1 MTAYWRAEALLTP
14 EARLSPGIVGMADDG
29 TVAYAGASLPVDAD
43 PEAVRDLPA
52 GSRIIPGLIDIHT
65 HGGTGITF
73 GRGEDC
79 VGDLHTYSA
88 WVASTGV
95 TGFLC
100 SLAAPDAE
108 TLLARVHTY
117 VDAFEAGGFSGAV
130 PLGLHLEGPY
140 LNPEKRGAFNETWL
154 RSPLLDEVEGLIEA
168 GRGWIRQVT
177 LAPELPGAFEVAE
190 RLGKVGIVAALGHS
204 NTDYVEAA
212 RALRGPF
219 RHVTHAYNAQRG
231 FHHRRPGVLG
241 AVLTSDGVTAELIA
255 DTVHVHP
262 AAMQVLLRCLGPD
275 RVILITDAMA
285 GAGLGDGHY
294 ELTGHDV
301 WVKDGEA
308 RQADGTLA
316 GSVATLDLCV
326 RNAVDHVGVSLLEAV
341 RMATS
346 NPARVL
352 SMGRRQGLI
361 AKGVPANLV
370 VLDEALRVMLTTVQ
384 GRVVYRA
391 PDVTF
396 AGYPDKRED

>member
-14 EARLSPGIVGMADDG
+14 EARLSPGVVGMADDG
-29 TVAYAGASLPVDAD
+29 KVAYAGASLPLNVA
-43 PEAVRDLPA
+43 PEAVHDLPD
-52 GSRIIPGLIDIHT
+52 GCRIIPGLIDVHT
-65 HGGTGITF
+65 HGGVGITF
-73 GRGEDC
+73 GRGDDG
-79 VGDLHTYSA
+79 VADLHTYSE

-100 SLAAPDAE
+100 SIAAPDTGALREMVRVYAE
-108 TLLARVHTY
+108 
-117 VDAFEAGGFSGAV
+117 AFEAGGFPGAV

-140 LNPEKRGAFNETWL
+140 LNPEKKGAFNASWL
-154 RSPLLDEVEGLIEA
+154 RGPLLDEVDALIDV
-168 GRGWIRQVT
+168 GGGWIRQMT

-190 RLGKVGIVAALGHS
+190 RLGEAGIVASLGHS

-219 RHVTHAYNAQRG
+219 VHVTHTFNAQRG

-241 AVLTSDGVTAELIA
+241 AVLASDDVTAELIA

-262 AAMQVLLRCLGPD
+262 AAMRVLLRCLGPD
-275 RVILITDAMA
+275 RVVLITDAMA

-308 RQADGTLA
+308 RQENGTLA

-326 RNAVDHVGVSLLEAV
+326 RNLVDHVGMPLLDAV
-341 RMATS
+341 RMATV

-352 SMGRRQGLI
+352 SMARQHGRLVAG
-361 AKGVPANLV
+361 ASGDWV
-370 VLDEALRVMLTTVQ
+370 VLDEALRVVLTVVQ
-384 GRVVYRA
+384 GRIVYRE
-391 PDVTF
+391 PGWT
-396 AGYPDKRED
+396 GEII

>member
-1 MTAYWRAEALLTP
+1 MVVYWRAEALLTP

-29 TVAYAGASLPVDAD
+29 TVAYVGASLPAD
-43 PEAVRDLPA
+43 VKDGSVHDLPE
-52 GSRIIPGLIDIHT
+52 GSRIVPGLIDIHT

-73 GRGEDC
+73 GRGQDLAS
-79 VGDLHTYSA
+79 DLHTYSE

-100 SLAAPDAE
+100 SIAAPDSE
-108 TLLARVHTY
+108 SLREMVRVY
-117 VDAFEAGGFSGAV
+117 AGAFEVGEFPGAV

-154 RSPLLDEVEGLIEA
+154 RGPLLDEVEALIEA
-168 GRGWIRQVT
+168 GGGWIRQMT

-190 RLGKVGIVAALGHS
+190 RLGDAGIVAALGHS
-204 NTDYVEAA
+204 STDYEEAA

-219 RHVTHAYNAQRG
+219 VHVTHTFNAQRG

-262 AAMQVLLRCLGPD
+262 GAMQVLLRCLGPD
-275 RVILITDAMA
+275 RVTLITDAMA
-285 GAGLGDGHY
+285 GAGLGEGHY

-308 RQADGTLA
+308 RQVNGTLA
-316 GSVATLDLCV
+316 GSVATLELCV
-326 RNAVDHVGVSLLEAV
+326 RNAVDHIGVSLLDAV
-341 RMATS
+341 RMATV

-352 SMGRRQGLI
+352 GMAQRRGRI
-361 AKGVPANLV
+361 AKGASGDWM
-370 VLDEALRVMLTTVQ
+370 VLDKALRVAMTVVQ

-391 PDVTF
+391 ADCTLKSAKV
-396 AGYPDKRED
+396 